1 MKKKKCYRVGF
12 FYWEW
17 VEKKVGINDKILVRN
32 DWIYLVKLERKLYIK
47 GGFFLLNLWN
57 GVTRVIN
64 DL

>member
-1 MKKKKCYRVGF
+1 MGR
-12 FYWEW
+12 
-17 VEKKVGINDKILVRN
+17 KKVGINDKILVRN

-47 GGFFLLNLWN
+47 GGLWN